1 LSDEA
6 KNAFESLIYSLRDW
20 LRDDDNEKY
29 VDEAEREALFTK
41 LDDGEEW
48 LYDEGANVSYTK
60 YQEKSYELTALQTK
74 FNNRKEQHS
83 SRDKMIPQ
91 IRDALEASRSQA
103 HMIREAM
110 PWVTEQEQQDLVDK
124 CEEMRDWIEKK
135 MAEQE
140 KLSIMEEPAF
150 TMDQVNEKMA
160 KVTKFAKKIFGKKK
174 PKEKKVKVEEII
186 INDEEFDDDVTKEQ
200 SEKSDANTDDTTTQ
214 QDE

>member
-1 LSDEA
+1 MSDEA

-20 LRDDDNEKY
+20 LRDDENEKY

-60 YQEKSYELTALQTK
+60 YQEKSYELTVLQTK

-83 SRDKMIPQ
+83 SRDQMIPQ

-186 INDEEFDDDVTKEQ
+186 INDEEFDDEVTKEQ

>member
-1 LSDEA
+1 MSDEA

-60 YQEKSYELTALQTK
+60 YQEKSYELTVLQTK

-186 INDEEFDDDVTKEQ
+186 INDEEFDDEVTKEQ

>member
-1 LSDEA
+1 MSDEA

-60 YQEKSYELTALQTK
+60 YQEKSYELTVLQTK

-83 SRDKMIPQ
+83 SRDQMIPQ

>member
-1 LSDEA
+1 
-6 KNAFESLIYSLRDW
+6 
-20 LRDDDNEKY
+20 
-29 VDEAEREALFTK
+29 
-41 LDDGEEW
+41 
-48 LYDEGANVSYTK
+48 
-60 YQEKSYELTALQTK
+60 
-74 FNNRKEQHS
+74 
-83 SRDKMIPQ
+83 
-91 IRDALEASRSQA
+91 
-103 HMIREAM
+103 M

-150 TMDQVNEKMA
+150 TMDQVNEKMT

-186 INDEEFDDDVTKEQ
+186 INDEEFDDEVKKEQ

>member
-1 LSDEA
+1 MSDEA

-60 YQEKSYELTALQTK
+60 YQEKSYELTILQTK

-186 INDEEFDDDVTKEQ
+186 INDEEFDDEVTKEQ